1 MKSFGQYINE
11 LNVPLFRGGDKPEV
25 YCDMDGVLV
34 NLYKGI
40 HKVVGKTD
48 LSQKEMDEF
57 FHSDEGT
64 STEFWANLPWQ
75 SDGKA
80 LWKQLQR
87 YDTHILSACP
97 SVCGKDKYV
106 IKGKKDW
113 CKKNLGIHSSRI
125 HVVQRREKKNSAL
138 PGVILIDD
146 NRKTCKEWESLS
158 GTAIYH
164 TKSSKSIKQL
174 IKELE

>member
-1 MKSFGQYINE
+1 MKTFKAYCE
-11 LNVPLFRGGDKPEV
+11 LNVPIFRDGNNPEV

-40 HKVVGKTD
+40 HKVLGKTD
-48 LSQKEMDEF
+48 VSQKEMDEF
-57 FHSDEGT
+57 FHSDVGG

-75 SDGKA
+75 RDGKA

-97 SVCGKDKYV
+97 SVCGNDKDV
-106 IKGKKDW
+106 IKGKTMW
-113 CKKNLGIHSSRI
+113 CKTNLGIATSRI
-125 HVVQRREKKNSAL
+125 HVVQRREKKNSAR
-138 PGVILIDD
+138 PGIILIDD

-158 GTAIYH
+158 GIAIYH

-174 IKELE
+174 KKLLDD